1 MKKFL
6 YAFVALAVS
15 QNIFAQNDSLQANQL
30 NEVVVTATKYPKKSS
45 ETGKVVTVITREQLD
60 QSQGR
65 DLAQL
70 LNEQTGISV
79 NGANNNLAKD
89 KSIFLRGAEPEYTLI
104 TIDGIPV
111 YDASDINGNFDFR
124 QIPIDIIDRIEILKG
139 SQSTLYGSNA
149 IAGVINIITKKNSNK
164 SFSPFATATY
174 GSYNTLKLNAGI
186 NGNKDFFNYNLGY
199 TYGKSKGISE
209 AADKDNTDNFD
220 KDGFEQNAVIANLG
234 IKISPWLK
242 ANPFLRYNRFNSDL
256 DAGAFQD
263 DKDYTSHLKN
273 LQTGI
278 KNEFS
283 FGKVKVNVLYS
294 YNHVVRNY
302 LNDSVI
308 KETSLDGYLNG
319 NYTGNEH
326 FVDAYTTVPVSASIT
341 FTGGADFRNA
351 KTEAES
357 FGVYKYVYD
366 NVIYSG
372 SYGSNIGKDSAHQ
385 TQYAIYGEFNYTGK
399 NGFNAAIG
407 GRYNH
412 HSVYGS
418 NGVFNINPSWLIKK
432 QFKLFVNISSGYK
445 VPTLYQ
451 LYSEYR
457 NPFTNLQPEKAYTY
471 EAGAQYFSHNNIFT
485 ARVAAFKRN
494 IKDVIAFYTDPNTFA
509 SYYINQDKQKDYGF
523 EIEPTITFKKVQ
535 LILSY
540 AFVDGKIT
548 TKNLGKDS
556 SYFNLIRRPKNIISA
571 TLNYHI
577 TNKLFASVA
586 IKSVGK
592 RTDLDFSTYP
602 TQTVDLDAYFIF
614 DFYAEYNFTKNV
626 KAFVDVKNITNTSY
640 SELLGYNVLGRN
652 YNFGVALHL

>member
-1 MKKFL
+1 MKQIL
-6 YAFVALAVS
+6 YTLIVLSAS
-15 QNIFAQNDSLQANQL
+15 QNVFGQNDSLQANHL

-45 ETGKVVTVITREQLD
+45 ETGKVITVITREQLD
-60 QSQGR
+60 QSEGK

-79 NGANNNLAKD
+79 NGANSNLAKD

-111 YDASDINGNFDFR
+111 YDASDVNGNFDFR
-124 QIPIDIIDRIEILKG
+124 QIPIDIIDYIEILKG

-164 SFSPFATATY
+164 SFSPFATAAY
-174 GSYNTLKLNAGI
+174 GSYNTTKVNAGV
-186 NGNKDFFNYNLGY
+186 NGNKDFFNYNIGY
-199 TYGKSKGISE
+199 TYNKSKGISE
-209 AADKDNTDNFD
+209 AADKNNTGNFD
-220 KDGFEQNAVIANLG
+220 KDGFEQNAVIGNLG
-234 IKISPWLK
+234 FKISPWLK
-242 ANPFLRYNRFNSDL
+242 SSPFLRYSSFNSDL
-256 DAGAFQD
+256 DANAFTD

-278 KNEFS
+278 KNELS

-308 KETSLDGYLNG
+308 KETPFDGYFKG

-351 KTEAES
+351 KTDAKS
-357 FGVYKYVYD
+357 FGVYKYEYE

-372 SYGSNIGKDSAHQ
+372 SYESNISKDSAHQ
-385 TQYAIYGEFNYTGK
+385 TQIGIYGEFNYTCK

-418 NGVFNINPSWLIKK
+418 NAVFNINPSWLINK
-432 QFKLFVNISSGYK
+432 QFKLFVNVSSGYK

-457 NPFTNLQPEKAYTY
+457 NPFTTLKPENAYTY

-485 ARVAAFKRN
+485 VRVAAFKRS
-494 IKDVIAFYTDPNTFA
+494 IKDVIEFYTDPSTYA
-509 SYYINQDKQKDYGF
+509 SYYVNLDKQKDYGF

-540 AFVDGKIT
+540 AFVDGKLHT
-548 TKNLGKDS
+548 NNGGKDS
-556 SYFNLIRRPKNIISA
+556 SYFNLLRRPKNIISA

-577 TNKLFASVA
+577 TNKLFASA
-586 IKSVGK
+586 SIKCVGK
-592 RTDLDFSTYP
+592 RTDVDFSGYP
-602 TQTVDLDAYFIF
+602 ATVELDAYELLN
-614 DFYAEYNFTKNV
+614 FYAEYSFTKNL
-626 KAFVDVKNITNTSY
+626 KAFIDIKNITNTSY
-640 SELLGYNVLGRN
+640 SELLGYNTLGRN
-652 YNFGVALHL
+652 YNVGVSVHL